1 MADDVDLANDYADE
15 FLQRAL
21 ARRALEKR
29 QREAN
34 ATSGTG
40 FCVDCDDAIP
50 LLRQQAVQGCET
62 CISCE
67 ELRERRR

>member
-1 MADDVDLANDYADE
+1 MADDVDLANDYVDE

-29 QREAN
+29 LREAN
-34 ATSGTG
+34 ATASAEL
-40 FCVDCDDAIP
+40 CVDCDDAIP

-62 CISCE
+62 CLSCE